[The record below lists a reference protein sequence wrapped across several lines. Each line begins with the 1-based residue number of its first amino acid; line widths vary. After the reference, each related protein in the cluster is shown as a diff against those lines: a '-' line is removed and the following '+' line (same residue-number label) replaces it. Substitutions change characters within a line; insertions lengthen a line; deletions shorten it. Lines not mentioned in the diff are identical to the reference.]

1 MTELFEEFQEF
12 RKILCVCPCCGDI
25 VRISDLKLKVKG
37 DKEETW
43 LDKHQKELLKM
54 LLLEEKFECEK
65 EELRKKAQER
75 GRQAAQEVFNNA
87 ISPALRKM
95 NYDPF
100 DVKPIFY
107 PIDFLVFNG
116 MTGKRSVDELILL
129 SKISE
134 SAMLNAIRTKI
145 ESAVVNEQYDWQEAK
160 IEENGQINFK

>member
-12 RKILCVCPCCGDI
+12 RKILCACPCCGDI

-37 DKEETW
+37 DIGETW

-54 LLLEEKFECEK
+54 GLLEEKFKGEEK
-65 EELRKKAQER
+65 ELRKNAVER
-75 GRQAAQEVFNNA
+75 GRQAAEEVFNNA
-87 ISPALRKM
+87 ISPALKKM

-116 MTGKRSVDELILL
+116 MSKKDSVDELILL

-134 SAMLNAIRTKI
+134 SAMLNSIRAKI
-145 ESAVVNEQYDWQEAK
+145 ESVVGNEQYAWQEAK
-160 IEENGQINFK
+160 IEENGEIVFK